1 MKKILEWIKN
11 NKATM
16 IVSVVAVLEAIGLIV
31 EEVLKLVK

>member
-11 NKATM
+11 NKTTM

-31 EEVLKLVK
+31 EEVIKLVK